1 LALRTRPRIVSITD
15 RKEDGVHPR
24 IVVFAAVGVTID
36 LLCLAA
42 AGVLLLTNNLWLQQV
57 GAARF
62 GLVTFVI
69 GVGLVP
75 ILYGRERMIVAQLV
89 EQLPKRK
96 PRPVPA
102 FARMD
107 GSVHVA

>member
-1 LALRTRPRIVSITD
+1 MPD

-24 IVVFAAVGVTID
+24 IVVFAAVGVVTD

-42 AGVLLLTNNLWLQQV
+42 AGVMFLSNNLWLHDI
-57 GAARF
+57 GPARF
-62 GLVTFVI
+62 GLVTFVV

-75 ILYGRERMIVAQLV
+75 ILYGRERLIVAQLV

-96 PRPVPA
+96 PRPVPTYEQI
-102 FARMD
+102 D